1 MTVRQCLKAF
11 SKSGK
16 MTDYEKTEVLEYE
29 QVYFI
34 GNISAETKI

>member
-1 MTVRQCLKAF
+1 LKAF

-16 MTDYEKTEVLEYE
+16 MTDYEKTEVLDFE

-34 GNISAETKI
+34 GKILADKKV